1 MIKSIQSSLTVKSGE
16 TRIYRQVWVA
26 CSSPARRLLVV
37 LSAET
42 VFAMVAVT
50 LGVNALTMSG
60 EKRKVKGK
68 MGVQNLK
75 AVAKP

>member
-1 MIKSIQSSLTVKSGE
+1 
-16 TRIYRQVWVA
+16 
-26 CSSPARRLLVV
+26 VV